1 MNIDDYRSFGRER
14 YARLCAEVRNL
25 LERAIEEDEGYRLQH
40 IEHRAK
46 TIESLSRRLQ
56 ESDQLDSDNIETH
69 RKDLAGCRIV
79 FYTNNDVNRFT
90 QSGILESLFDIDWRR
105 SRFHQPQ
112 QLLPSGEESAAKLF
126 QSHNYVVKLKTDRT
140 TLLEYREF
148 EGLYC
153 EIQVQTSLNHAWAEM
168 AHDTIYKRPE
178 FSGFG
183 SRELELIEKRLGD
196 VMRQYLLPAGYHFQ
210 RIATDVQR
218 LADGKALFD
227 AGILDKIL
235 SAENNNDR
243 HEHLVRLR
251 QDVLPH
257 YDDLPGIFPE
267 IRNKLKQTWALALET
282 KTVPLKTPFVDLDG
296 FKPEQVTAQIAEI
309 LKQYRYLEPEE
320 TYALIRD
327 LYLDTSND
335 ESRKQLTQLAETL
348 ATPTLQVWE
357 QSGPVVQVILAD
369 LLTKEKDTARI
380 APLAIT
386 IASKTLQS
394 HIEGTTWTSN
404 SITISQG
411 AIVYSKALE
420 EARRKVIKVIATH
433 AESVVVDDKLLRSA
447 VRPLFA
453 AGDQPRHGVASADV
467 AAMIYS
473 DLAFAIERIAQFA
486 SKASLNSRQHIES
499 QLLTYW
505 RWYKSLP
512 QHLTSAAN
520 VMSAHGQFVK
530 SVIQLRESLN
540 ADEQFLAFK
549 TIVGYQSVFP
559 HEWEEDSMDFDRRE
573 SVRRQQQLELTDD
586 ISKDNWSD
594 WKSLL
599 ATAAHVQ
606 SDDLLTFPPYVE
618 FLSLLADRHKD
629 LAFDLLAE
637 RETMPGWTIRPIAQ
651 ALLNGDLRREVEELL
666 NQWLEEGLFVQEIAD
681 LITYSNN
688 MNPSIV
694 RKTAQRAIED
704 RNKIACVSL
713 LAAAINHFGDDRGFW
728 RDQVFFPCLE
738 VAKQANAHYWMQR
751 HWDKGGEDS
760 LFLNLNEAQTK
771 ALLEALVEYPQIDY
785 QLEQTLK
792 LIASKDHRMV
802 LEWLGDRLEIA
813 AGMSLAEY
821 DPIPF
826 AFQSMHKILQ
836 PHVDDL
842 IAVMKEWRER
852 REGIRSSHISDFL
865 SRVYPNFEE
874 PLPSKLLAMAK
885 VADVDD
891 LALIAS
897 SLRGHKGREELL
909 PILREVLASDAA
921 NDEIEKDV
929 AAVIREAGVV
939 SGEFGH
945 ARAYQAKAEML
956 KPWLEDSNERV
967 SAFARTMI
975 HEFEQR
981 IADENRRGQQEIAM
995 RRLQHG
1001 EPLEDDDPS
1010 S

>member
-14 YARLCAEVRNL
+14 YARLSAEVRKL
-25 LERAIEEDEGYRLQH
+25 LEEAIEEDKGFRLQH
-40 IEHRAK
+40 IKHRAK
-46 TIESLSRRLQ
+46 TVESLSRRLQ
-56 ESDQLDSDNIETH
+56 ENDQLDSDNIEAH

-90 QSGILESLFDIDWRR
+90 QSGILGSLFDIDWDR
-105 SRFHQPQ
+105 SRFHQPR
-112 QLLPSGEESAAKLF
+112 PGEESTAKLF
-126 QSHNYVVKLKTDRT
+126 QSYNYVVKLKADSTA
-140 TLLEYREF
+140 LLEHSEF

-178 FSGFG
+178 LSGFG

-196 VMRQYLLPAGYHFQ
+196 VMRNHLLPAGYHFQ
-210 RIATDVQR
+210 RIASDVQR
-218 LADGKALFD
+218 LIDGKALFD
-227 AGILDKIL
+227 EGILEAIV

-243 HEHLVRLR
+243 REHLVRFKD
-251 QDVLPH
+251 DVLPH
-257 YDDLPGIFPE
+257 YDDLPGVFPE
-267 IRNKLKQTWALALET
+267 IRNELKRAWILALQT
-282 KTVPLKTPFVDLDG
+282 ATVPLRTPFGELNG
-296 FKPEQVTAQIAEI
+296 IESNQVTAQIAKI
-309 LKQYRYLEPEE
+309 LERYRYIEPEE
-320 TYALIRD
+320 TYAFVRD
-327 LYLDTSND
+327 LYPDTSNA

-369 LLTKEKDTARI
+369 LLTKEKDIARI

-386 IASKTLQS
+386 IACKTLQS

-404 SITISQG
+404 SMTISQG
-411 AIVYSKALE
+411 AIAYSKALE
-420 EARRKVIKVIATH
+420 EARRKVIKVIATY
-433 AESVVVDDKLLRSA
+433 AESVVADDKLLRSA
-447 VRPLFA
+447 VEPLFA
-453 AGDQPRHGVASADV
+453 AGDQPRHGVASAEV

-486 SKASLNSRQHIES
+486 SKASLNSRQHIERK
-499 QLLTYW
+499 LLRYW
-505 RWYKSLP
+505 QWYKSLP
-512 QHLTSAAN
+512 QHLASAAD
-520 VMSAHGQFVK
+520 VISAHGQFAK
-530 SVIQLRESLN
+530 NMTQLRDSLN
-540 ADEQFLAFK
+540 SDEQFLAFK

-559 HEWEEDSMDFDRRE
+559 HEWEEYSMDFDQRE
-573 SVRRQQQLELTDD
+573 SIRRQLQQELADD
-586 ISKDNWSD
+586 ITNENWSD

-599 ATAAHVQ
+599 ATVAQVQ
-606 SDDLLTFPPYVE
+606 SDNLLTFPPYEE
-618 FLSLLADRHKD
+618 FLSLLADRHKN
-629 LAFDLLAE
+629 LAFDLLAD
-637 RETMPGWTIRPIAQ
+637 RETMPGRTIRPIAQ
-651 ALLNGDLRREVEELL
+651 ALLSGDLRREVEDLV

-688 MNPSIV
+688 MNASIV

-713 LAAAINHFGDDRGFW
+713 LAAAIKHFGDDRAFW

-785 QLEQTLK
+785 ELEQILQ

-813 AGMSLAEY
+813 AGMSRAEY

-826 AFQSMHKILQ
+826 AFHSMHKILQ

-842 IAVMKEWRER
+842 IAVMREWRER
-852 REGIRSSHISDFL
+852 REVIRSWHISDFL
-865 SRVYPNFEE
+865 RRVYPNFEE
-874 PLPSKLLAMAK
+874 PLPTKLLAMAI
-885 VADVDD
+885 VADVND

-897 SLRGHKGREELL
+897 SLRGYKGREELL

-921 NDEIEKDV
+921 NDEIEEDV

-945 ARAYQAKAEML
+945 AQAYQAKAEML

-967 SAFARTMI
+967 SAFAITMI

-981 IADENRRGQQEIAM
+981 IADENRRARESIAM

-1001 EPLEDDDPS
+1001 EPLEDDDPPT
-1010 S
+1010 